1 MLNLAVSALSAAAT
15 DARSRVGAGLDYS
28 GRVAAKLER
37 ILDQVIDLLDA
48 AAPLVPALVQAVED
62 GLLDDLRAAMS
73 RVDEAVTTMGEVCGQ
88 MSRVGDQMERVSD
101 QVGQAMPLLDAT
113 GTGLGLVNS
122 TIGTT
127 LGSVQ
132 ALRGAPLVRLIGRG
146 GRDGDAL
153 DELDPDEAALL
164 LAGAESGPAEA
175 EV

>member
-1 MLNLAVSALSAAAT
+1 MSAVAGLASQ
-15 DARSRVGAGLDYS
+15 ARVRVDAGLDYS

-62 GLLDDLRAAMS
+62 GLLDDLRTALA
-73 RVDEAVTTMGEVCGQ
+73 RADEAVTTMGEVCGQ
-88 MSRVGDQMERVSD
+88 MARVGGQMERVGDQVE
-101 QVGQAMPLLDAT
+101 QAMPLLDAT

-122 TIGTT
+122 TIGST

-146 GRDGDAL
+146 GRDAEAL
-153 DELDPDEAALL
+153 EHLAAEEALL
-164 LAGAESGPAEA
+164 LGGEPAHAGEPEG
-175 EV
+175 